1 MPNQGG
7 KLIFLMRQKLA
18 KMKTMKI
25 NRLAIL
31 ESNALFLLSGTVIST
46 ILIKKLLF
54 THVKKVDLEV
64 FIFEKLNFSK
74 TAGIF

>member
-1 MPNQGG
+1 
-7 KLIFLMRQKLA
+7 MRQKLA

-54 THVKKVDLEV
+54 THAEKVDLEV

-74 TAGIF
+74 TTGIF

>member
-31 ESNALFLLSGTVIST
+31 ESNAFCSQGQ
-46 ILIKKLLF
+46 
-54 THVKKVDLEV
+54 
-64 FIFEKLNFSK
+64 
-74 TAGIF
+74 